1 MSGTSV
7 GSDDPQLE
15 TYAHDEHGNIT
26 RLPHLANDQGPA
38 QRNLHWDCQDRLRQV
53 DLAGGGTAY
62 YVYDAAG
69 RRIRKICERSPGLR
83 EERIYI
89 GCFEVHRRRN
99 GAGDVTLERQT
110 LHIMRE
116 KERFALVETRT
127 KGDDPAPRQ
136 LVRYQLSNHLGSA
149 SLELDQ
155 EGRIISYEEFTPYGS
170 TSYQAVRAQTET
182 PKRYR
187 YTGNERD
194 DESGLYYHGARYYAP
209 WLGRWTAPDP
219 AGAHDSICLYCYV
232 ADRPTMLT
240 DPDGLQG
247 GPESRFNQRMEIAKQ
262 KGIPPDMVGVP
273 TKDSP
278 TWQKVLFGI
287 EQRIALAGVAL
298 VTAPVLGGAPLWAQ
312 WGVGGL
318 AAGWGGYTTGTAGVE
333 LVTGKEGG
341 IGAELEPSE
350 RILAGVDVGVGV
362 VAMATMVA
370 KRPPRPRSPRA
381 PSMTSPEA
389 PPPAAVKPLKA
400 PKPPPPA
407 STVSLPDDKLIARS
421 KAIFE
426 KAAAAY
432 LKDAGKPVTPGAIA
446 RMKRE
451 MTIGVLQGE
460 RNGQLVTKV
469 AVQDPKFQKFVEP
482 LLGPGE
488 ELVEAIVAPRLN
500 ARTGLP
506 NKTGYITVHSE
517 QVLAM
522 DAVDQGLQNAR
533 VATSNNGCLDL
544 CVSNIGENYQNV
556 RHVNPSK
563 K

>member
-1 MSGTSV
+1 
-7 GSDDPQLE
+7 
-15 TYAHDEHGNIT
+15 
-26 RLPHLANDQGPA
+26 
-38 QRNLHWDCQDRLRQV
+38 
-53 DLAGGGTAY
+53 
-62 YVYDAAG
+62 
-69 RRIRKICERSPGLR
+69 
-83 EERIYI
+83 
-89 GCFEVHRRRN
+89 
-99 GAGDVTLERQT
+99 
-110 LHIMRE
+110 
-116 KERFALVETRT
+116 
-127 KGDDPAPRQ
+127 
-136 LVRYQLSNHLGSA
+136 
-149 SLELDQ
+149 
-155 EGRIISYEEFTPYGS
+155 
-170 TSYQAVRAQTET
+170 
-182 PKRYR
+182 
-187 YTGNERD
+187 
-194 DESGLYYHGARYYAP
+194 
-209 WLGRWTAPDP
+209 
-219 AGAHDSICLYCYV
+219 
-232 ADRPTMLT
+232 
-240 DPDGLQG
+240 
-247 GPESRFNQRMEIAKQ
+247 
-262 KGIPPDMVGVP
+262 
-273 TKDSP
+273 
-278 TWQKVLFGI
+278 
-287 EQRIALAGVAL
+287 
-298 VTAPVLGGAPLWAQ
+298 
-312 WGVGGL
+312 
-318 AAGWGGYTTGTAGVE
+318 
-333 LVTGKEGG
+333 
-341 IGAELEPSE
+341 
-350 RILAGVDVGVGV
+350 
-362 VAMATMVA
+362 MATMVA

-522 DAVDQGLQNAR
+522 DAVDQGLHNAR